1 MRKVYIAPSIL
12 SANFATLADEIKL
25 VENANVEWLHYDVM
39 DGHFVPNI
47 SFGPKILGDVR
58 KVTGLFLDVHLMIMN
73 PLKYVHVFAK
83 NGADLITI
91 HYESFSSK
99 QDVIAAINEIKQLNV
114 KVGLSIKPGTKVNE
128 ILDIVEQ
135 LDLVL
140 IMSVEPGFGGQKF
153 MDNSLEKVKTLRE
166 HLDSMK
172 LNCLI
177 EIDGGIDDQTAILC
191 KDAGVDVLVAG
202 SYLFGHHDI
211 AERVEKLRK

>member
-166 HLDSMK
+166 HIDSMK